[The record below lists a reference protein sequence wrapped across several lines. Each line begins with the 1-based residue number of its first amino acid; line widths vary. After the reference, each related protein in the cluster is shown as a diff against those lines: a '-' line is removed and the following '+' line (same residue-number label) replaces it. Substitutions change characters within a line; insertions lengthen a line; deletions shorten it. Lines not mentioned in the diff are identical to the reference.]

1 MNGGQKRRWWGEKAW
16 DEVKVAG
23 PGGWGDENEQ
33 LSGQVEQSELR
44 AASWSSLTCRDCA
57 GNIHD

>member
-23 PGGWGDENEQ
+23 SGGWGDENEQ
-33 LSGQVEQSELR
+33 LPGQVEQSELR
-44 AASWSSLTCRDCA
+44 AGHHRPAEIVQGTFMIR
-57 GNIHD
+57 